1 MNDGI
6 RELLPFFFFN
16 NKHFVRDRGR
26 DKQAPVSPH
35 V

>member
-1 MNDGI
+1 MNDRI
-6 RELLPFFFFN
+6 RELLLFFVN
-16 NKHFVRDRGR
+16 NRHFVRDTER